1 MAFFGFKDLSSLSSV
16 DMTLY
21 RYVTENT
28 EKIVYMRVRDIAT
41 NTHVSNSSVMRFVHK
56 MGFNSFPEFK
66 SFVSDKLRGND
77 KVKEFEF
84 ITQENFPKDIKNQIK
99 IVADAL
105 FQCDNIIFLGMGSSA
120 FIAGYTARQLASL
133 GYNTSVV
140 SDPFYPLHERLR
152 NTTNN
157 ALICFSVS
165 GETTELIEL
174 LNGFVNDE
182 DTIIISITGSVTSTI
197 ARMSRFA
204 LTYHEKEYRLHRY
217 YDLSS
222 QIPAM
227 YIIEGLVRI
236 LRNQADN

>member
-21 RYVTENT
+21 RYITENT
-28 EKIVYMRVRDIAT
+28 EKVIYMRVRDIAK

-66 SFVSDKLRGND
+66 AFINNKYRGSDELD
-77 KVKEFEF
+77 EFEF
-84 ITQENFPKDIKNQIK
+84 ITKENFSPDIKNQIK
-99 IVADAL
+99 IVADQL
-105 FQCDNIIFLGMGSSA
+105 FQCDNIIFLGMGSSS

-133 GYNTSVV
+133 GYNTSLVT
-140 SDPFYPLHERLR
+140 DPFYPLHERLR

-174 LNGFVNDE
+174 LNSFVNDE
-182 DTIIISITGSVTSTI
+182 DTTIISITGSPTSTI

-227 YIIEGLVRI
+227 YIIEGIIRV
-236 LRNQADN
+236 LRNQSEN